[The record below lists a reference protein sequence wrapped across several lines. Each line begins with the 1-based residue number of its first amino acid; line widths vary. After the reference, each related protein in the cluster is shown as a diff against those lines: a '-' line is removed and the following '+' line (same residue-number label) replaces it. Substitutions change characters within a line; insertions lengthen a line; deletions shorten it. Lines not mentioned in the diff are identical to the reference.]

1 WGEPRD
7 PAHSTRVHEAPF
19 SFWGPAALPALT
31 GLFFGLTSFVL
42 DPLVNVAAQDAT
54 HRPVKAHLLLWH
66 GFKTPLG
73 MSALVIVLGILVVW
87 RTRGGKTLSDRSLAP
102 VKGVSIFET
111 LHAGT
116 IRLGRRTG
124 DLTRSD
130 SPAFHLGV
138 TTVVLVIMAGAVL
151 ALGVDV
157 PPP

>member
-1 WGEPRD
+1 
-7 PAHSTRVHEAPF
+7 
-19 SFWGPAALPALT
+19 
-31 GLFFGLTSFVL
+31 
-42 DPLVNVAAQDAT
+42 
-54 HRPVKAHLLLWH
+54 
-66 GFKTPLG
+66 
-73 MSALVIVLGILVVW
+73 MSVLVIVLAILVVW
-87 RTRGGKTLSDRSLAP
+87 RTRGATTLSDRSLAP

-157 PPP
+157 PPPTGRTWQPLDWLLVALMAVAALGAVLSRSRPAARPRA